1 MVFGY
6 QVVPRVRMKQFYSLS
21 QYPGITGETYYR
33 KFFTL
38 KNLPYTYNALKCENI
53 VNNVTE
59 LKNIKASGF
68 SVSMPYKSSIISL
81 LDSVDELVTQF
92 NSCNTVV
99 NIDGKYIGYNADFY
113 GAIHVLK
120 TIPNSSSINILGNGA
135 MGNMFKKILGSR
147 ANMYSRSLR
156 NWDKIQSL
164 TGTVINCTS
173 LGTSTKDSPFI
184 KLPNLSH
191 VIDLSMTDNE
201 LKKQTISSDIKY
213 IGGKEFYLQQFK
225 KQFEIYT
232 GITLSQSEL
241 KDDN

>member
-1 MVFGY
+1 
-6 QVVPRVRMKQFYSLS
+6 MKQFYSLS
-21 QYPGITGETYYR
+21 QYPGKTGETYYR
-33 KFFTL
+33 KFFNL

-53 VNNVTE
+53 IDSVTE

-68 SVSMPYKSSIISL
+68 SVSMPYKSSVISL
-81 LDSVDELVTQF
+81 LDEVDELVTQF

-99 NIDGKYIGYNADFY
+99 NIDGRYIGYNADYY

-120 TIPNSSSINILGNGA
+120 TIPEHEPINILGNGA
-135 MGNMFKKILGSR
+135 MGNMFKKILGPR
-147 ANMYSRSLR
+147 ANIYSRSLG

-173 LGTSTKDSPFI
+173 LGTSTKDSPFT
-184 KLPNLSH
+184 KLPNISH
-191 VIDLSMTDNE
+191 VIDLAMNDND
-201 LKKQTISSDIKY
+201 LKKQTILSDIKY

-241 KDDN
+241 EDDN

>member
-1 MVFGY
+1 
-6 QVVPRVRMKQFYSLS
+6 MKQFYSLS
-21 QYPGITGETYYR
+21 QYPGKTGETYYR
-33 KFFTL
+33 KFFNL

-53 VNNVTE
+53 IDSVTE

-68 SVSMPYKSSIISL
+68 SVSMPYKSSVISL
-81 LDSVDELVTQF
+81 LDEVDELVTQF

-99 NIDGKYIGYNADFY
+99 NVDGRYIGYNADYY

-120 TIPNSSSINILGNGA
+120 TIPEHEPINILGNGA
-135 MGNMFKKILGSR
+135 MGNMFKKILGPR
-147 ANMYSRSLR
+147 ANIYSRSLG

-173 LGTSTKDSPFI
+173 LGTSTKDSPFT
-184 KLPNLSH
+184 KLPNISH
-191 VIDLSMTDNE
+191 VIDLAMNDND
-201 LKKQTISSDIKY
+201 LKKQTILSDIKY
-213 IGGKEFYLQQFK
+213 IGGKEFYRQQFK

-241 KDDN
+241 EDDN

>member
-1 MVFGY
+1 
-6 QVVPRVRMKQFYSLS
+6 MKQFYSLS
-21 QYPGITGETYYR
+21 QYPGKTGETYYR
-33 KFFTL
+33 KFFNL
-38 KNLPYTYNALKCENI
+38 KNLPHSYNALKCENI
-53 VNNVTE
+53 VDSVTE

-68 SVSMPYKSSIISL
+68 SVSMPYKASVIPL
-81 LDSVDELVTQF
+81 LDEVDNLVTQF

-99 NIDGKYIGYNADFY
+99 NVDGKYIGYNADYY

-120 TIPNSSSINILGNGA
+120 TILEHEPINILGNGA

-147 ANMYSRSLR
+147 ANIYSRSLG
-156 NWDKIQSL
+156 NWDQRQSL
-164 TGTVINCTS
+164 SGTIINCTS

-184 KLPNLSH
+184 KLPNISH
-191 VIDLSMTDNE
+191 VIDLAMNDND

-213 IGGKEFYLQQFK
+213 IGGKEFYQQQFK

-241 KDDN
+241 EDDN